1 MPASGS
7 RALPVIRLNRPDERV
22 GSTPPLLDR
31 LYSALPLLLA
41 FVWLSILYGWES
53 WDHGTPWLFGD
64 ELQLAQLSRSIAE
77 TGSPALRGA
86 PHGFQSLYA
95 YILAPIWWIDDLH
108 HAYATVKYV
117 GVLMMTASIFPA
129 YALARMLVGKPAAL
143 FAGAATASIPAL
155 VYSPMLIPEPLAY
168 PYAVLCLWLIVKAL
182 VERSRGWIAGA
193 VVASA
198 VAPAVRGE
206 LALIPVIFGLAA
218 FFLCWGSEPM
228 RRWRAGWSRG
238 DWVGLVVLGLGAL
251 VVFNTLIG
259 HRSVSWDIATGHYKQ
274 RMFEYGLWAA
284 GALTI
289 GLGVLPV
296 VAGLA
301 ALVRPPGERGSP
313 ALRAFVCVSAASIL
327 CFGLY
332 TAVKASYIST
342 VFSTRVVERNLIYVA
357 PVLLI
362 ATALWLDRPRLRPG
376 ALLGAALF
384 AYYVVVSTPYQLE
397 FRFYSDAPG
406 LAILQMANRN
416 LAFTPETA
424 KWALRGA
431 LLVSLVLIALGG
443 AFARRRLGTP
453 AVGGVAAGLV
463 LAWLLAGQISAST
476 ASNVF
481 SDQFLRGFPQ
491 QTDWVDRATKGA
503 PALYLGQNLKDP
515 NGLWSL
521 EFWNRSIRYVWSLD
535 GTAPGPGPTET
546 PNVDRTDGHLQQQR
560 GELEYVVAE
569 PGIDVVGKEVA
580 TGAYLA
586 AGNPTLWRLIK
597 IDYPVRLRN
606 AQAGIYSDGWM
617 GEDASYTEYRSPGD
631 GAGWISVSVSREA
644 WGGTDVPGKVTIRV
658 GKLDLGAKL
667 EPRISQVTGVRR
679 WTIHSHLSRQFVLR
693 TPPPPFRVEINITPT
708 FVPQELDP
716 SLGDRR
722 PLGAIVG
729 FGFSRTRPAGAGT
742 G

>member
-1 MPASGS
+1 MNRGPRPGE
-7 RALPVIRLNRPDERV
+7 RAP
-22 GSTPPLLDR
+22 LDR
-31 LYSALPLLLA
+31 IYAAVPILLV
-41 FVWLSILYGWES
+41 FVWLSLLYAWES
-53 WDHGTPWLFGD
+53 SHHGTPWLFGD

-77 TGSPALRGA
+77 TGEPALRGA
-86 PHGFQSLYA
+86 PHGFQSLYS
-95 YILAPIWWIDDLH
+95 YVLAPVWWIDDVH
-108 HAYATVKYV
+108 TAYDTVKYL
-117 GVLMMTASIFPA
+117 GVLVMTASAFPA
-129 YALARMLVGKPAAL
+129 YALARLLVGRPAAL

-168 PYAVLCLWLIVKAL
+168 PYALLCFFLIVKAL
-182 VERSRGWIAGA
+182 AVRGRGWIAGA
-193 VVASA
+193 AVACA
-198 VAPAVRGE
+198 IAPAVRGE
-206 LALIPVIFGLAA
+206 LALVPVVFGLAA
-218 FFLCWGSEPM
+218 FFLFWQSERM
-228 RRWRAGWSRG
+228 RRWRAGWSAG
-238 DWVGLVVLGLGAL
+238 DWIGLVVLGLGAL
-251 VVFNTLIG
+251 IVFNTLIG

-301 ALVRPPGERGSP
+301 ALVRPRDEPRTP
-313 ALRAFVCVSAASIL
+313 ALRAFVAVTAASIL

-357 PVLLI
+357 PLLLVG
-362 ATALWLDRPRLRPG
+362 TALWLERPRLRRG
-376 ALLGAALF
+376 ALAGAAVF
-384 AYYVVVSTPYQLE
+384 AYYVLVTTPYQLE

-424 KWALRGA
+424 KWVLRAA
-431 LLVSLVLIALGG
+431 LLVAVLLLLLPGLLRRHRRA
-443 AFARRRLGTP
+443 AR
-453 AVGGVAAGLV
+453 AVATLAAGLV
-463 LAWLLAGQISAST
+463 LAWSLAGQISASN
-476 ASNVF
+476 ASNAF
-481 SDQFLRGFPQ
+481 SDQFLRGFPR

-503 PALYLGQNLKDP
+503 PTLYLGQNLEDP

-560 GELEYVVAE
+560 GELKYVLAE

-580 TGAYLA
+580 TAGYLA
-586 AGNPTLWRLIK
+586 AGSPALWRLIR
-597 IDYPVRLRN
+597 IDYPVRLRH

-617 GEDASYTEYRSPGD
+617 GERAAYTEYRSPGD
-631 GAGWISVSVSREA
+631 RAGWITVNVSREA
-644 WGGTDVPGKVTIRV
+644 WGGTDVPGKVTVRV
-658 GKLDLGAKL
+658 GRLSLGPKL
-667 EPRISQVTGVRR
+667 EPRIGEVTGLER
-679 WTIHSHLSRQFVLR
+679 WTIHSHLARRFVLP
-693 TPPPPFRVEINITPT
+693 TPPPPFRVEVTISPT

-716 SLGDRR
+716 RLGDRR
-722 PLGAIVG
+722 QLGAIVA
-729 FGFSRTRPAGAGT
+729 FGFSERRPAAGT
-742 G
+742 R